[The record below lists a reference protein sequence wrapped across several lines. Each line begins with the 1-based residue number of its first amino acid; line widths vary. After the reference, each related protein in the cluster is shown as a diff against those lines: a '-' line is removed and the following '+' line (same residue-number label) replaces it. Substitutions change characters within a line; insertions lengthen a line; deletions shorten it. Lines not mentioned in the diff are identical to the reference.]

1 MNPSLPGRRILLL
14 HNELAPIVTLTSAL
28 EKAGFQVVEGNL
40 PDLALHELVHDPP
53 CLILATEGAGGH
65 SVETLARNLKHD
77 AFLGRL
83 PLIVFV
89 RDTRLNDIDWG
100 ALGVD
105 DFITIPYR
113 PEGVVHRVRLCLSR
127 LTRSLDANPLT
138 RLPGN
143 TTILFETTARI
154 ESGQPFALAYV
165 DIDNFKSFN
174 DRYGYGRGDEVLI
187 VACRILTTVVGELAG
202 AEGFVGHVG
211 GDDFVFMSRPDMI
224 DAICQTVIKR
234 FDLVIPDFYDRDDR
248 LKGYIDSVD
257 RRGNKEQF
265 PIMSLSIAVVSNER
279 CPIAHPGDVSKIA
292 SELKK
297 RAKALKGSVYVKDER
312 GQAIDSSC
320 ATVAQTQEDAAPAHT
335 EQKF

>member
-1 MNPSLPGRRILLL
+1 MNQSSASRRILLL
-14 HNELAPIVTLTSAL
+14 HNELTAIPALTSAL
-28 EKAGFQVVEGNL
+28 EKAGFHIVEGHL
-40 PDLALHELVHDPP
+40 PELALHELVHDPP
-53 CLILATEGAGGH
+53 CLILAAEGAGGH
-65 SVETLARNLKHD
+65 SVETLTRNLKLD

-89 RDTRLNDIDWG
+89 RDSRLNDIDWG
-100 ALGVD
+100 SLGVD

-113 PEGVVHRVRLCLSR
+113 TEDVVHRIRLCLSR

-143 TTILFETTARI
+143 TTILCETTARI
-154 ESGQPFALAYV
+154 QSQQPFALAYL

-202 AEGFVGHVG
+202 SEGFVGHVG
-211 GDDFVFMSRPDMI
+211 GDDFVFMSRPDTI
-224 DAICQTVIKR
+224 DAICETIIKR
-234 FDLVIPDFYDRDDR
+234 FDLVIPDFYDREDR

-265 PIMSLSIAVVSNER
+265 PIMSLSIAVVTNER
-279 CPIAHPGDVSKIA
+279 APIAHPGDVSKIA

-297 RAKALKGSVYVKDER
+297 RAKAMKGSVYVKDQR
-312 GQAIDSSC
+312 GQGGETPS
-320 ATVAQTQEDAAPAHT
+320 TTTEVTTQLTT
-335 EQKF
+335 ER

>member
-1 MNPSLPGRRILLL
+1 MSHSTAGRRILLF
-14 HNELAPIVTLTSAL
+14 HNELTPALTLTSAL

-40 PDLALHELVHDPP
+40 SDLALHELVHDPP
-53 CLILATEGAGGH
+53 CLILACEGTGGH
-65 SVETLARNLKHD
+65 SVETLTRNLKLD

-89 RDTRLNDIDWG
+89 RDIRLNDIDWG
-100 ALGVD
+100 TLAVD

-113 PEGVVHRVRLCLSR
+113 PEDVVHRVRLCLSR

-154 ESGQPFALAYV
+154 QSRQPFALAYI

-202 AEGFVGHVG
+202 SEGFVGHVG
-211 GDDFVFMSRPDMI
+211 GDDFVFMSRPDRI

-234 FDLVIPDFYDRDDR
+234 FDLVIPDFYDREDR

-265 PIMSLSIAVVSNER
+265 PIMSLSIAVVTNER
-279 CPIAHPGDVSKIA
+279 VPIAHPGDVSKIA

-297 RAKALKGSVYVKDER
+297 RAKAIKGSVYVKDER
-312 GQAIDSSC
+312 GRPIDACS
-320 ATVAQTQEDAAPAHT
+320 ATAAASAQFPTPD
-335 EQKF
+335 

>member
-1 MNPSLPGRRILLL
+1 MSHSAPCRKLLLL
-14 HNELAPIVTLTSAL
+14 HNELSPALTLTSAL
-28 EKAGFQVVEGNL
+28 AKAGFDVVEGNL

-53 CLILATEGAGGH
+53 CLILAGEGTGGH
-65 SVETLARNLKHD
+65 SVETLTRNLKRD
-77 AFLGRL
+77 AFLGRM

-89 RDTRLNDIDWG
+89 RESRLNDIDWG

-105 DFITIPYR
+105 DFLTIPYS
-113 PEGVVHRVRLCLSR
+113 PEDVVHRVRLCLSR
-127 LTRSLDANPLT
+127 LARSLDANPLT

-143 TTILFETTARI
+143 TSILLETTARI
-154 ESGQPFALAYV
+154 QSGHPFALAYV

-211 GDDFVFMSRPDMI
+211 GDDFVFMSGPDTI

-248 LKGYIDSVD
+248 LKGSIDSVD
-257 RRGNKEQF
+257 RRGNKERF
-265 PIMSLSIAVVSNER
+265 PIMSLSMAVVTNER
-279 CPIAHPGDVSKIA
+279 VPIAHPGDVSKIA

-297 RAKALKGSVYVKDER
+297 RAKAMNGSAYVKDIR
-312 GQAIDSSC
+312 GQKIDTHAATETSSI
-320 ATVAQTQEDAAPAHT
+320 QLPASD
-335 EQKF
+335 

>member
-1 MNPSLPGRRILLL
+1 MNQSSAGRRILLL
-14 HNELAPIVTLTSAL
+14 HNELTATPALTSAL
-28 EKAGFQVVEGNL
+28 EKAGYQVVEGHL
-40 PDLALHELVHDPP
+40 PELALHELVHNPP
-53 CLILATEGAGGH
+53 CLILAAEGTNGH
-65 SVETLARNLKHD
+65 SVETLTRNLKLD

-89 RDTRLNDIDWG
+89 RDSRLNDIDWG
-100 ALGVD
+100 SLGVE

-113 PEGVVHRVRLCLSR
+113 PEDVVHRISLCLSR

-143 TTILFETTARI
+143 TTILCETTARI
-154 ESGQPFALAYV
+154 HSQQPFALAYL

-187 VACRILTTVVGELAG
+187 VACRILTTVVSELAG
-202 AEGFVGHVG
+202 PEGFVGHVG
-211 GDDFVFMSRPDMI
+211 GDDFVFMSRPDTI
-224 DAICQTVIKR
+224 DAICETIIKR
-234 FDLVIPDFYDRDDR
+234 FDLVIPDFYDREDR

-265 PIMSLSIAVVSNER
+265 PIMSLSIAVVTNEQST
-279 CPIAHPGDVSKIA
+279 IAHPGDVSRIA

-297 RAKALKGSVYVKDER
+297 RAKAMKGSVYVKDQR
-312 GQAIDSSC
+312 GQAVEITPTTTDP
-320 ATVAQTQEDAAPAHT
+320 TKVPTLG
-335 EQKF
+335 

>member
-1 MNPSLPGRRILLL
+1 MSQSAPGCRILLL
-14 HNELAPIVTLTSAL
+14 HNELTPALSLTAAL
-28 EKAGFQVVEGNL
+28 EKAGFEVIEGHL
-40 PDLALHELVHDPP
+40 PDLALHELVHNPP
-53 CLILATEGAGGH
+53 SLILAGEGTGGH
-65 SVETLARNLKHD
+65 SVETLTKNLKHD
-77 AFLGRL
+77 AFLGRM
-83 PLIVFV
+83 PLIVFI
-89 RDTRLNDIDWG
+89 RDSRLNDVDWG
-100 ALGVD
+100 SLGVD

-113 PEGVVHRVRLCLSR
+113 PEDVVHRVRLCLSR
-127 LTRSLDANPLT
+127 LARSLDANPLT

-143 TTILFETTARI
+143 TTILLETTARI
-154 ESGQPFALAYV
+154 QSTEPFALAYI

-211 GDDFVFMSRPDMI
+211 GDDFVFMSSPRCI
-224 DAICQTVIKR
+224 DAICRTVIKR

-265 PIMSLSIAVVSNER
+265 PIMSLSIAVVTNELI
-279 CPIAHPGDVSKIA
+279 PITHPGDVSKIA

-297 RAKALKGSVYVKDER
+297 RAKAIKGSTYVKDVR
-312 GQAIDSSC
+312 GQGSAESTATADST
-320 ATVAQTQEDAAPAHT
+320 A
-335 EQKF
+335 

>member
-1 MNPSLPGRRILLL
+1 MNHSNANRRILLL
-14 HNELAPIVTLTSAL
+14 HNELTSTPVLTLAL
-28 EKAGFQVVEGNL
+28 EKAGYQVVEGHL

-53 CLILATEGAGGH
+53 CLILAAEGTHGH
-65 SVETLARNLKHD
+65 SVETLTRNLKLD

-89 RDTRLNDIDWG
+89 RDSRLNDIDWG
-100 ALGVD
+100 TLGVD

-113 PEGVVHRVRLCLSR
+113 PEDVVHRISLCLSR
-127 LTRSLDANPLT
+127 LSRSLDANPLT

-143 TTILFETTARI
+143 TTILCETTARI
-154 ESGQPFALAYV
+154 QSQQPFALAYL

-174 DRYGYGRGDEVLI
+174 DRYGYERGDEVLI
-187 VACRILTTVVGELAG
+187 VACRILTTVVSEFAG
-202 AEGFVGHVG
+202 PEGFVGHVG
-211 GDDFVFMSRPDMI
+211 GDDFVLMSRPDRI
-224 DAICQTVIKR
+224 DQICQTVIKR

-265 PIMSLSIAVVSNER
+265 PIMSLSIAVVTNER
-279 CPIAHPGDVSKIA
+279 GPIAHPGDVSKIA

-297 RAKALKGSVYVKDER
+297 RAKALKGSVYVKDQRDRTVE
-312 GQAIDSSC
+312 APSA
-320 ATVAQTQEDAAPAHT
+320 ATDRIM
-335 EQKF
+335 

>member
-1 MNPSLPGRRILLL
+1 MSHATAGRRILLL
-14 HNELAPIVTLTSAL
+14 HNELTPALTMTTAL
-28 EKAGFQVVEGNL
+28 EKAGFHVIEGNL

-53 CLILATEGAGGH
+53 CLVLAAEGAGGH
-65 SVETLARNLKHD
+65 SVETLTRNLKLD

-89 RDTRLNDIDWG
+89 RDSRLNDIDWG
-100 ALGVD
+100 SLGVD
-105 DFITIPYR
+105 DFITIPYS
-113 PEGVVHRVRLCLSR
+113 PEGVVHRIRLCLSR

-154 ESGQPFALAYV
+154 QSGQPFALAYI

-174 DRYGYGRGDEVLI
+174 DRYGYGRGDEVLV

-202 AEGFVGHVG
+202 PEGFVGHVG
-211 GDDFVFMSRPDMI
+211 GDDFVFMSRPDTI

-265 PIMSLSIAVVSNER
+265 PIMSLSIAVVTNER
-279 CPIAHPGDVSKIA
+279 VPIAHPGDVSKIA

-297 RAKALKGSVYVKDER
+297 RAKALKGSVYVKDQR
-312 GQAIDSSC
+312 SHAIDAFSETTDS
-320 ATVAQTQEDAAPAHT
+320 TVPLSD
-335 EQKF
+335 

>member
-1 MNPSLPGRRILLL
+1 MSHSTAGRRILLL
-14 HNELAPIVTLTSAL
+14 YNELTPALTLTAAL

-53 CLILATEGAGGH
+53 CLILAGEGTGGH
-65 SVETLARNLKHD
+65 SVETLTRNLKLD
-77 AFLGRL
+77 AFLGHL

-89 RDTRLNDIDWG
+89 RDSRLNDIDWG
-100 ALGVD
+100 TLGVD

-113 PEGVVHRVRLCLSR
+113 PEDVVHRVHLSLSR
-127 LTRSLDANPLT
+127 LARSLDANPLT

-143 TTILFETTARI
+143 TTILLETTARI
-154 ESGQPFALAYV
+154 QSRQPFALAYI

-202 AEGFVGHVG
+202 SEGFVGHVG
-211 GDDFVFMSRPDMI
+211 GDDFVFMSRPDSI
-224 DAICQTVIKR
+224 DAICQTIIKR

-265 PIMSLSIAVVSNER
+265 PIMSLSIAVVTNELV
-279 CPIAHPGDVSKIA
+279 PIAHPGDVSKIA

-297 RAKALKGSVYVKDER
+297 RAKALKGSVYVKNER
-312 GQAIDSSC
+312 GQAIDAFSATADSTAQLPSS
-320 ATVAQTQEDAAPAHT
+320 D
-335 EQKF
+335 

>member
-1 MNPSLPGRRILLL
+1 
-14 HNELAPIVTLTSAL
+14 LASTL
-28 EKAGFQVVEGNL
+28 EKAGFQVVECTL
-40 PDLALHELVHDPP
+40 PDLAIHELVHDPP

-65 SVETLARNLKHD
+65 SVETLARNLKQD

-89 RDTRLNDIDWG
+89 RDSRLNDIDWG

-113 PEGVVHRVRLCLSR
+113 PEDVAHRVRLCLSR

-154 ESGQPFALAYV
+154 QSGQPFALAYV

-211 GDDFVFMSRPDMI
+211 GDDFVFMSRPDSI

-248 LKGYIDSVD
+248 LQGFIDSVD

-265 PIMSLSIAVVSNER
+265 PMMSLSIAVVTNER
-279 CPIAHPGDVSKIA
+279 CPIAHPGDVSKLA

-297 RAKALKGSVYVKDER
+297 RAKALKGSVYVKDHR
-312 GQAIDSSC
+312 GQANDASS
-320 ATVAQTQEDAAPAHT
+320 EDAEFPQQKDSTAH
-335 EQKF
+335 EQQKL